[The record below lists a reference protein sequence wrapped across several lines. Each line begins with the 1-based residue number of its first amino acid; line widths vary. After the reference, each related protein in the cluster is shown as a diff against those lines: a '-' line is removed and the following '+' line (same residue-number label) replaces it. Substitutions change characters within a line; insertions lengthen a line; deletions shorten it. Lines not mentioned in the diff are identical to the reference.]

1 MRARSLLSRNLTIW
15 IALAAVAVAGIA
27 ASVAAFGKRS
37 VSGTRADTCQPQ
49 TVTPSGAVTDA
60 YDRQVLSLGPAV
72 FLTLGNAGSG
82 RAHDVSGHS
91 PGGTYLPRGN
101 PPSTAVLPNGDEAAR
116 FDGLGQYL
124 QVPSAP
130 QLSIPHTGC
139 LTVQAWVRPD
149 TLQFPREQGSGYAYI
164 LGKGTAGKQEYA
176 LRMYSYSNSE
186 NPPRPNR
193 VSAYAFNLA
202 GGEGS
207 GAYFQDPVR
216 PGTWM
221 MVTFVVD
228 SRPSAAWPHGYIALY
243 KNGDLRGRVSLGQF
257 NVTPQA
263 SDAPFRV
270 ATRDLGSYFQG
281 AVGKVA
287 VYDSVLSAA
296 DISATYRAMHN
307 H

>member
-1 MRARSLLSRNLTIW
+1 MKARSVLGGNLTIW
-15 IALAAVAVAGIA
+15 FVLAAFVIAGVV
-27 ASVAAFGKRS
+27 ASVVAFGKHGTPA
-37 VSGTRADTCQPQ
+37 SGCQPR
-49 TVTPSGAVTDA
+49 TVTPHSAVTDA
-60 YDRQVLSLGPAV
+60 YDHRVLSLSPV
-72 FLTLGNAGSG
+72 MYLPLGNATSG
-82 RAHDVSGHS
+82 IARDLSGHS
-91 PGGTYLPRGN
+91 LDGTYLPRGD
-101 PPSTAVLPNGDEAAR
+101 PPASTTLPNGDTAAR

-124 QVPSAP
+124 QVPSVP
-130 QLSIPHTGC
+130 QLSVPRTGC
-139 LTVQAWVRPD
+139 LTVEAWARPD

-186 NPPRPNR
+186 SPPRPNR

-228 SRPSAAWPHGYIALY
+228 SRPSAAWPKGYIALY

-257 NVTPQA
+257 NVTPRA
-263 SDAPFRV
+263 STAPFRV
-270 ATRDLGSYFQG
+270 ATRDLESYFEG

-287 VYDSVLSAA
+287 IYDSVLSAA
-296 DISATYRAMHN
+296 DISATYNAMYGH
-307 H
+307 

>member
-1 MRARSLLSRNLTIW
+1 MRARSLLGWNLTIW
-15 IALAAVAVAGIA
+15 ITLAAVVAAGIA
-27 ASVAAFGKRS
+27 ASVAAFGKKS
-37 VSGTRADTCQPQ
+37 VSGTPADTCQPR
-49 TVTPSGAVTDA
+49 TVKPSGAVTDA

-72 FLTLGNAGSG
+72 YLTLGNASSGSA
-82 RAHDVSGHS
+82 RDLSGHS
-91 PGGTYLPRGN
+91 LDGTYLPPGN
-101 PPSTAVLPNGDEAAR
+101 PPATAVLPNGDQAAR
-116 FDGLGQYL
+116 FSGLGQYL

-130 QLSIPHTGC
+130 QLTIPHTGC

-149 TLQFPREQGSGYAYI
+149 TLQFPREQGSGYVYI

-193 VSAYAFNLA
+193 VSAYVFDLA

-228 SRPSAAWPHGYIALY
+228 RAFL
-243 KNGDLRGRVSLGQF
+243 GR
-257 NVTPQA
+257 
-263 SDAPFRV
+263 DA
-270 ATRDLGSYFQG
+270 
-281 AVGKVA
+281 
-287 VYDSVLSAA
+287 
-296 DISATYRAMHN
+296 
-307 H
+307 